1 MDIKFRNVDSIN
13 KAASA
18 FGLTLRDRD
27 LFGNRVEKDTQLV
40 YKGLWLCGQLVSK
53 ADSHR
58 LDVSSNVNLLYGFGL
73 EVESLTKK
81 PVTLNIED

>member
-1 MDIKFRNVDSIN
+1 MDIKFRNIDSIN
-13 KAASA
+13 KAASS
-18 FGLTLRDRD
+18 FGLTLRDSD
-27 LFGNRVEKDTQLV
+27 LFGRKVEKGTQLV
-40 YKGLWLCGQLVSK
+40 YKGFVLCGQLVSK
-53 ADSHR
+53 SDSHR